1 MIKCIA
7 SDMDGTLLNARQE
20 VSEENIR
27 AIQAALEK
35 GIDFVLVTGRAY
47 NEVRYVLNKTGLTL
61 PAICVNGG
69 EIRDMEGNVS
79 YSVGLDGPTGA
90 KITSVFEDLNIYFEL
105 YTTGGTFT
113 TDYEKGIQALVDIY
127 HTANPSQDVNKIRE
141 SADERFHQRLIH
153 IIDDFNPIF
162 EETDCHVYKFLAFS
176 MDEELLMEA
185 SERLKKIGGL
195 EVTSSGRNNLE
206 VMHHEA
212 RKGNALRRYV
222 EDKGI
227 SLEDTMAM
235 GDNYNDLSMLK
246 IVGHSVAM
254 GNSEQEIK
262 DICRYE
268 TDTNDEDGVAKAIMK
283 ALRQM
288 ETSQ

>member
-27 AIQAALEK
+27 AIQAAQEK
-35 GIDFVLVTGRAY
+35 GIDFVVVTGRAY
-47 NEVRYVLNKTGLTL
+47 NEVRYVLDKTGLTL
-61 PAICVNGG
+61 PAVCVNGG
-69 EIRDMEGNVS
+69 EIRDKEGKVS
-79 YSVGLDGPTGA
+79 YSVGLDGPTAA
-90 KITSVFEDLNIYFEL
+90 KVTSVFEEMNIYFEL
-105 YTTGGTFT
+105 YTEGGTYT
-113 TDYEKGIQALVDIY
+113 TDYEKGIQVLVDIY
-127 HTANPSQDVNKIRE
+127 HTANPSQDVEKIRE

-153 IIDDFNPIF
+153 VIDDFERIF
-162 EETDCHVYKFLAFS
+162 EAADCHVYKFLAFS
-176 MDEELLMEA
+176 MDEEVLMEV
-185 SERLKKIGGL
+185 SERLKEISGL

-206 VMHHEA
+206 VMHYEA
-212 RKGNALRRYV
+212 LKGKALQKYV
-222 EDKGI
+222 EQKGI
-227 SLEDTMAM
+227 SLEETMAL

-262 DICRYE
+262 DICKYE
-268 TDTNDEDGVAKAIMK
+268 TATNDEDGVAKAIMK
-283 ALRQM
+283 ALGQM

>member
-20 VSEENIR
+20 VSDENIR
-27 AIQAALEK
+27 AIQAAQEK
-35 GIDFVLVTGRAY
+35 GIDFVVVTGRAY
-47 NEVRYVLNKTGLTL
+47 NEVRYVLDKTGLTL

-69 EIRDMEGNVS
+69 EIRDMEGKIS
-79 YSVGLDGPTGA
+79 YSVGLDGPAAA
-90 KITSVFEDLNIYFEL
+90 KVTSVFEEMNMYFEL
-105 YTTGGTFT
+105 YTEGGTYT
-113 TDYEKGIQALVDIY
+113 TDYEKGIQVLVDIF
-127 HTANPSQDVNKIRE
+127 HTANPSQDVDKIRE

-153 IIDDFNPIF
+153 VIDDFEPIF
-162 EETDCHVYKFLAFS
+162 EEADCHVYKFLAFS
-176 MDEELLMEA
+176 MDEELLMA
-185 SERLKKIGGL
+185 VSERLKEISGL

-206 VMHHEA
+206 VMHRDA
-212 RKGNALRRYV
+212 LKGKALQRYV
-222 EDKGI
+222 EQKGI
-227 SLEDTMAM
+227 SLEETMAM

-268 TDTNDEDGVAKAIMK
+268 TATNDEDGVAKAIMK
-283 ALRQM
+283 ALDQM
-288 ETSQ
+288 ETSR

>member
-7 SDMDGTLLNARQE
+7 TDMDGTLLNARQE

-27 AIQAALEK
+27 AIRAAEEK
-35 GIDFVLVTGRAY
+35 GIDVVVVTGRAY
-47 NEVRYVLNKTGLTL
+47 NEVRYVLDKTGLKL

-69 EIRDMEGNVS
+69 EIRDVEGKVS
-79 YSVGLDGPTGA
+79 YSVGLNGPTA
-90 KITSVFEDLNIYFEL
+90 AQVTSVFEELNIYFEL
-105 YTTGGTFT
+105 YTEGGTYT
-113 TDYEKGIQALVDIY
+113 TDYEKGIQVLVDIY
-127 HTANPSQDVNKIRE
+127 HTANPSQDVEKIRE

-153 IIDDFNPIF
+153 VIDEFEPIF
-162 EETDCHVYKFLAFS
+162 DAKDCHVYKFLAFS
-176 MDEELLMEA
+176 LDEELLMEA

-212 RKGNALRRYV
+212 QKGSALRRYV

-262 DICRYE
+262 NICRYE

-283 ALRQM
+283 ALEQM
-288 ETSQ
+288 ETTR

>member
-7 SDMDGTLLNARQE
+7 TDMDGTLLNAKQE

-27 AIQAALEK
+27 AIHAAQEK

-47 NEVRYVLNKTGLTL
+47 NEVRYVLRKTGLTL

-69 EIRDMEGNVS
+69 EIRDIEGNVS

-90 KITSVFEDLNIYFEL
+90 KITSVFEDLDIYFEL
-105 YTTGGTFT
+105 YTTEGTYT
-113 TDYEKGIQALVDIY
+113 TDYEKGIQVLVDIY
-127 HTANPSQDVNKIRE
+127 HTANPSQDVDKIRE
-141 SADERFHQRLIH
+141 SADERFNQRLIH
-153 IIDDFNPIF
+153 VIDNFNPIF
-162 EETDCHVYKFLAFS
+162 DASDCHVYKFLAFS

-227 SLEDTMAM
+227 SLEETMAM

-254 GNSEQEIK
+254 GNSEPEIK
-262 DICRYE
+262 DICKYE
-268 TDTNDEDGVAKAIMK
+268 TDTNDENGVAKAIMK
-283 ALRQM
+283 ALVQM
-288 ETSQ
+288 EATQ